1 MAMMNQRRPLDA
13 PLDGSVHEKKPTG
26 LLTRFVPARLQHSKA
41 YSLFLRLTRV
51 LQFLSSVISL
61 GVFSQRLFKVYRLVN
76 SIKARRGVN
85 GSYGAVEGILAA
97 AVLYT
102 LITTL
107 LGCIKKNSSPGTK
120 SWLRWLWVVLDLLF
134 VGAFIAVAVLTSP
147 NGGMAGPRQCYNE
160 RRLQNGSNSTSG
172 EYASTDDTCNLPWGT
187 FILGILS
194 TLLHAVTASFHEVR
208 DHRRRNKVSAVEEE
222 KALHRGQVE
231 PGHNYNAPGHVAA
244 GHNGN
249 GHNAVGHAGGMP
261 GSGHVGNGYAS
272 ENIDGSVPM
281 QSWGN
286 ARY

>member
-1 MAMMNQRRPLDA
+1 MNQRRPLDA
-13 PLDGSVHEKKPTG
+13 PLDGPVHQKKPTG
-26 LLTRFVPARLQHSKA
+26 LLTRFVPAHLQHSKA

-51 LQFLSSVISL
+51 TQFLSSVISL

-76 SIKARRGVN
+76 SIKTRRGVN

-147 NGGMAGPRQCYNE
+147 NGGMAGPRHCYNE
-160 RRLQNGSNSTSG
+160 RRLRNGSNSTSG
-172 EYASTDDTCNLPWGT
+172 EYSSTDDTCNLPWGT
-187 FILGILS
+187 FLLGILS
-194 TLLHAVTASFHEVR
+194 T
-208 DHRRRNKVSAVEEE
+208 NKLSAAEEE
-222 KALHRGQVE
+222 KALHREQFE
-231 PGHNYNAPGHVAA
+231 PGHNYSAPGHVAA

-249 GHNAVGHAGGMP
+249 GHNGIGHAGAAP
-261 GSGHVGNGYAS
+261 GSGHVGDGYAS
-272 ENIDGSVPM
+272 ENINGSVPM
-281 QSWGN
+281 QGRGN